1 MGVLLYFCGVAFGHV
16 NTLTLPVHR
25 THLSFTRRS
34 VLNRL
39 SLDLQKAGASITAR
53 LYYSIESGR
62 IKTKTHTYR
71 ALSAQQNVW
80 FKFSATSSSRWNSVF
95 QNFQK

>member
-39 SLDLQKAGASITAR
+39 SLDRQKAGASITAR
-53 LYYSIESGR
+53 LYYSIKKSFHFTLGTLNVVK
-62 IKTKTHTYR
+62 ILKTEREGGPDMQEGTVKE
-71 ALSAQQNVW
+71 V
-80 FKFSATSSSRWNSVF
+80 
-95 QNFQK
+95 